1 MKGDA
6 CEVMMTNKD
15 AEKIA
20 ERAKQAHDE
29 LEHYRKMINK
39 VLDADKAQ
47 EESKDQTLNTQFT
60 ATAIT

>member
-1 MKGDA
+1 
-6 CEVMMTNKD
+6 MMTNKD

-47 EESKDQTLNTQFT
+47 EESKDQTLKTQFT